1 MTTILWKMNLICNKY
16 NLDERTFNLILD
28 CLIDPKNNEKV
39 ALLQKEGIIHLVPN
53 IIKDISDSGIMLKGN

>member
-39 ALLQKEGIIHLVPN
+39 ALLQKEELIHLVPN

>member
-28 CLIDPKNNEKV
+28 CLIQPTNNQLVSK
-39 ALLQKEGIIHLVPN
+39 LQKEGKIHLVPN

>member
-16 NLDERTFNLILD
+16 NLDDRTFNLILD

-39 ALLQKEGIIHLVPN
+39 ALLQKEGLIHLVPN

>member
-1 MTTILWKMNLICNKY
+1 MNLICNKY
-16 NLDERTFNLILD
+16 NLDDRTFNLILD

-39 ALLQKEGIIHLVPN
+39 ALLQKEGLIHLVPN

>member
-1 MTTILWKMNLICNKY
+1 MTTVLWKMNLICNKY
-16 NLDERTFNLILD
+16 NLDDRTFNLILD